1 MKDNLD
7 NYVPENIRDV
17 FVGKASASQN
27 DANLAGESVS
37 SCKAEENNN
46 EGEKVMDNKPENA
59 EAVKAELEA
68 TFAEKEAKFNETIAS
83 LESEKASL
91 VTKVDELTVANESLT
106 KQVEE
111 IGAAKSELEKQV
123 SDLTSEKESAVAE
136 CESAKSEL
144 AEIKKEQLTASRKNE
159 LATAGIL
166 ISDETLQQK
175 QIAKISEMSDEQ
187 FADYVSELSA
197 IASAKEDKKP
207 EASASKEGKDPEDNG
222 GEESNSTSTS
232 KASASVKGPVTDA
245 EIYTSTIA
253 SIQAPSVNEEGV
265 NKYALM

>member
-91 VTKVDELTVANESLT
+91 ATKVDELTVANESLT

-144 AEIKKEQLTASRKNE
+144 AEIKKEQLTVSRKNE

-197 IASAKEDKKP
+197 IASAKEEKKP
-207 EASASKEGKDPEDNG
+207 EASASKEEKDPEG
-222 GEESNSTSTS
+222 KEESNSSS
-232 KASASVKGPVTDA
+232 KASASVKGPMTDA

>member
-27 DANLAGESVS
+27 DTNLAGDIAS

-46 EGEKVMDNKPENA
+46 EGEKVMENKPENA

-91 VTKVDELTVANESLT
+91 ATKVDELTVANESLT

-111 IGAAKSELEKQV
+111 IGLAKSELEKQV

-159 LATAGIL
+159 LATAGLL
-166 ISDETLQQK
+166 ISDEALQEK

-187 FADYVSELSA
+187 FADYVSELGA
-197 IASAKEDKKP
+197 IASAKENKKP
-207 EASASKEGKDPEDNG
+207 EAPASKDEKG
-222 GEESNSTSTS
+222 GEENEESNSSS
-232 KASASVKGPVTDA
+232 KASASVKAPVTDA

-265 NKYALM
+265 SKYAQM

>member
-1 MKDNLD
+1 MKNDLD

-27 DANLAGESVS
+27 DTVLAGDNVS
-37 SCKAEENNN
+37 SCKAEENKN

-68 TFAEKEAKFNETIAS
+68 TFAEKEAKLNETIAS

-91 VTKVDELTVANESLT
+91 ATKVDELTVANESLT

-111 IGAAKSELEKQV
+111 IGNAKSELEKQV

-197 IASAKEDKKP
+197 IASAKEEKKP
-207 EASASKEGKDPEDNG
+207 EASASKEDKGSEAAM
-222 GEESNSTSTS
+222 EESNSTSTS
-232 KASASVKGPVTDA
+232 KASASVKAPVTDA

-253 SIQAPSVNEEGV
+253 SIQAPSVNEDGV
-265 NKYALM
+265 SKYALM